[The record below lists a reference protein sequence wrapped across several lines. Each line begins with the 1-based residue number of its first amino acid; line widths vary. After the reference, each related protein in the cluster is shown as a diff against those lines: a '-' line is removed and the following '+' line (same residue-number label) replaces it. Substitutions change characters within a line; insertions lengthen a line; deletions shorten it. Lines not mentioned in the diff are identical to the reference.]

1 MLSLL
6 SRPNLFA
13 LCTQCTQGEGA
24 LTVQV
29 HEAVTILAIQV
40 RVQCKNKNDVS
51 TKCLFTRVV

>member
-6 SRPNLFA
+6 ARPNWFA

-29 HEAVTILAIQV
+29 HEEVIILAIHV
-40 RVQCKNKNDVS
+40 RVQCKTKNDVS